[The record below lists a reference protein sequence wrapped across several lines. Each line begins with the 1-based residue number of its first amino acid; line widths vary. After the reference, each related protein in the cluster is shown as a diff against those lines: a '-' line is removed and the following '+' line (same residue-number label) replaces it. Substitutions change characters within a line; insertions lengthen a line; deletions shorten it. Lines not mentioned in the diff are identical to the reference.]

1 MGRLF
6 TMLIFLVL
14 AGAAV
19 YAGYTLI
26 SDVRETTGAGE
37 DPDYGDPVH
46 LVVGIDV
53 SQSNIIVTSDT
64 FARKVADRVRP
75 MIENLPPRSEVTV
88 RTFGVYESTQ
98 NVLRVDRTISARN
111 RPEEVAALVHG
122 IVAGVPQLV
131 RDGRVRSQDF
141 TNIIGFLDNTSQ
153 LVDCRDYE
161 VIVVLATDG
170 LEDSEF
176 VRLQE
181 RTAHLP
187 EPSPMFAGCEEL
199 HMLGIGQGLGS
210 PATTTRLRQEW
221 EQWADTAGFH
231 RFVGLNDW

>member
-6 TMLIFLVL
+6 TMLMFLIL
-14 AGAAV
+14 AGGAV
-19 YAGYTLI
+19 YGGYYLI
-26 SDVRETTGAGE
+26 SDVREEVGAGE

-46 LVVGIDV
+46 FVVGIDV
-53 SQSNIIVTSDT
+53 SQSNVIVTNDA

-75 MIENLPPRSEVTV
+75 MIENLPPRSIVTV
-88 RTFGVYESTQ
+88 RTFGVYQSTE
-98 NVLRVDRTISARN
+98 NVLRIDRTISARN
-111 RPEEVAALVHG
+111 RPEEVATLVHG

-131 RDGRVRSQDF
+131 RDGRVRSQGF
-141 TNIIGFLDNTSQ
+141 TNILGFLDNTSQ
-153 LVDCRDYE
+153 LVDCRGYE

-176 VRLQE
+176 ARLQNADAQLPVPE
-181 RTAHLP
+181 RI
-187 EPSPMFAGCEEL
+187 FRGCDEL

-210 PATTTRLRQEW
+210 PTTTQRLRAEW
-221 EQWADTAGFH
+221 DEWADTAGFR